1 MPTMIDVLERMCE
14 TVADQPTAHTAAQ
27 RFGMHLHDEGPN
39 MSITFSPRDARFV
52 SGAAIRRFGSD
63 VLSGIDVGIAP
74 ATMLSLDTLRAAFG
88 AFELV
93 KPDHVGDEPTFA
105 ASYRP
110 PNRERGCSIIV
121 TLRARTKQ
129 PGNNEAVRHL
139 SIARE

>member
-1 MPTMIDVLERMCE
+1 MPTMIDVLGRMCE
-14 TVADQPTAHTAAQ
+14 TVADQPTAAAAAQ

-39 MSITFSPRDARFV
+39 MSVTFTPRDARFV
-52 SGAAIRRFGSD
+52 TGAAIRRFGSD

-74 ATMLSLDTLRAAFG
+74 AATLSLETLRAAFG

-93 KPDHVGDEPTFA
+93 KPEHADDEPTFA

-110 PNRERGCSIIV
+110 PTRQRGCSIVV
-121 TLRARTKQ
+121 TLRTPTKQ
-129 PGNNEAVRHL
+129 PAGGESVRHI

>member
-14 TVADQPTAHTAAQ
+14 TVADQATASAAAQ

-52 SGAAIRRFGSD
+52 RGAAIRRFGTD
-63 VLSGIDVGIAP
+63 VLSGIDVEIAP
-74 ATMLSLDTLRAAFG
+74 AATLSLGTLRDAFG
-88 AFELV
+88 GFELL
-93 KPDHVGDEPTFA
+93 KPGHVGDEPAFT

-110 PNRERGCSIIV
+110 PKRERGCSIVV

-129 PGNNEAVRHL
+129 PGGSEAVRHV
-139 SIARE
+139 SIGRE